1 MDQAICNPRV
11 AVSRRI
17 VRSTGVL
24 AGATGLSRVLGFIRD
39 ILTATLYGAS
49 VQAEAFVVAFRLP
62 NLLRDLVAEGAVA
75 SAVVPGLGRQRATSE
90 PERFWQV
97 SQALLCK
104 LGVGL
109 GLIGL
114 GGAIAAPQIVTV
126 VAPGFMSDPEKFD
139 LTVRLTRLLFPFIT
153 LVGLWAYFMGLLN
166 TLGHFA
172 LPALGPAI
180 LNVAM
185 IAACVWEGR
194 DADRGIQVLAI
205 GVLVG
210 GVVQLAAQIPV
221 AMRLGFRWAWR
232 WADPEADRIVRM
244 LGPRIVGSAVY
255 QANVLIDTMLASWSS
270 VVGTGAVACLYF
282 ANRLV
287 QLPLAVI
294 GTASAQASLPSLAE
308 QSAAQDLRGMASTIR
323 SVLRL
328 VAFLVIPSAVGLV
341 VLAGPVVVGLFERGA
356 FDHRASLM
364 TADALR
370 FYALGLFAFSM
381 NKVLTNGFYA
391 LHDTWTPVRLAVEVV
406 IMNLV
411 LSLILMWP
419 MRIGGL
425 ALAAAITN
433 SLNAYRLSRRLSQ
446 RLGEPL
452 LQPLAG
458 SLWRIL
464 GASAVMAAA
473 CTALWHAAGFAA
485 RPVLGL
491 LVVIPAGVVVYGAA
505 CWALRVEEL
514 SKAIRWVS
522 TILPSSS
529 G

>member
-1 MDQAICNPRV
+1 
-11 AVSRRI
+11 
-17 VRSTGVL
+17 
-24 AGATGLSRVLGFIRD
+24 
-39 ILTATLYGAS
+39 
-49 VQAEAFVVAFRLP
+49 
-62 NLLRDLVAEGAVA
+62 
-75 SAVVPGLGRQRATSE
+75 
-90 PERFWQV
+90 
-97 SQALLCK
+97 
-104 LGVGL
+104 
-109 GLIGL
+109 
-114 GGAIAAPQIVTV
+114 
-126 VAPGFMSDPEKFD
+126 
-139 LTVRLTRLLFPFIT
+139 
-153 LVGLWAYFMGLLN
+153 
-166 TLGHFA
+166 
-172 LPALGPAI
+172 
-180 LNVAM
+180 
-185 IAACVWEGR
+185 
-194 DADRGIQVLAI
+194 
-205 GVLVG
+205 
-210 GVVQLAAQIPV
+210 
-221 AMRLGFRWAWR
+221 
-232 WADPEADRIVRM
+232 
-244 LGPRIVGSAVY
+244 
-255 QANVLIDTMLASWSS
+255 
-270 VVGTGAVACLYF
+270 VACLYF

-287 QLPLAVI
+287 QLPLALI

-308 QSAAQDLRGMASTIR
+308 QSAAQDLRGMAATLR
-323 SVLRL
+323 TVLRL
-328 VAFLVIPSAVGLV
+328 VAFLVIPSAAGLV

-356 FDHRASLM
+356 FDHQASLM

-473 CTALWHAAGFAA
+473 CTALWHAGGFAA

-505 CWALRVEEL
+505 CWVLRVEEL

-522 TILPSSS
+522 TILPSSN